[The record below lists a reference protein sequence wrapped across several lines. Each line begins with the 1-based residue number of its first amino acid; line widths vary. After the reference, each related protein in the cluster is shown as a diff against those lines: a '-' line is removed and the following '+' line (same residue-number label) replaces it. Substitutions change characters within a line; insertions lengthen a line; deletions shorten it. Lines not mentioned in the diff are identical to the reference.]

1 MGRRGLHARGG
12 GGAME
17 QDAATRLVRSLFLS
31 WYGSLVRYALR
42 STRSLNA
49 AEDVVQESFMALYLV
64 LIEEKEIHNPK
75 GWTLC
80 VVRREI
86 GKWNRDPRRNCEQLV
101 APTDLDSLA
110 DPRSPH
116 ENSTIARSELGRLLG
131 VLSRREREVVLLRA
145 QAFRYKE
152 IAFQLGISHNSVKT
166 LLARA
171 LRKLQAPTAS
181 ARRRSPASDHNGHD
195 ISRALR

>member
-1 MGRRGLHARGG
+1 
-12 GGAME
+12 
-17 QDAATRLVRSLFLS
+17 
-31 WYGSLVRYALR
+31 
-42 STRSLNA
+42 
-49 AEDVVQESFMALYLV
+49 MALYLA
-64 LIEEKEIHNPK
+64 LIQEKEIHNPK

-110 DPRSPH
+110 DPRSLH
-116 ENSTIARSELGRLLG
+116 ENLTIARSELGQLLG

-181 ARRRSPASDHNGHD
+181 ARPRSPASDHNGQD
-195 ISRALR
+195 ISRTLH